1 MASIV
6 IASLSN
12 EIRLKTLVCLA
23 SGEKNVTELISN
35 CHLSQSAVSQHLE
48 KLRKA
53 GLVTTRK
60 EGKEI
65 YYSLKYL
72 KSAKVARQIIDFAR
86 EVEK

>member
-1 MASIV
+1 MNTIIS
-6 IASLSN
+6 SLSN
-12 EIRLKTLVCLA
+12 EIRLKTLICLA
-23 SGEKNVTELISN
+23 SGEKNVTELILN

-53 GLVTTRK
+53 QLVATRK

-65 YYSLKYL
+65 YYSLKYP
-72 KSAKVARQIIDFAR
+72 KSAKLARQIIDFAH